1 MKDTNQRN
9 PRLKAPK
16 ACTNHYEDDFHC
28 ITRENY
34 LDFVV

>member
-1 MKDTNQRN
+1 MKNTNQRN

-16 ACTNHYEDDFHC
+16 AWADHYGNDFHC
-28 ITRENY
+28 ITQENY